1 MSVTREF
8 FEAWLKENVGS
19 LPPQSEVSP
28 AVLAKQFEEDA
39 DAAGYG
45 SAVRE
50 EEIGNVEEAIVAA
63 LGKPRKGEASPEN
76 TETAADDLLPVMEAL
91 ETGDPKSG
99 P

>member
-8 FEAWLKENVGS
+8 FDAWLKENVGS
-19 LPPQSEVSP
+19 LPPQSEVSV
-28 AVLAKQFEEDA
+28 AVLARQFEEDA

-63 LGKPRKGEASPEN
+63 LGKARMGEASPEN
-76 TETAADDLLPVMEAL
+76 PEAPADDLLPVMEAL
-91 ETGDPKSG
+91 ETGNQKSG